1 MECELD
7 RSGQLIYR
15 RADGRPDEPRDTQPA
30 NARAPRVT
38 DHTWRAR
45 APPVYFRH
53 VRAARVVAG
62 GRAAARP
69 SRRAHVGP
77 AGSAGR
83 GRGDGPGAGRG
94 GGGGGF
100 AWREHVACPSRL
112 SKARA
117 RLTWRGAG
125 CRCRAALAGRCVQCS
140 GVCVGQAAGSVLF
153 FGHVFPA
160 AQAWSAAHAWVNWRR
175 RGSRMSLSVWFG
187 VYQRGIAEDA
197 SDLGCGSEETSVT
210 ARVVT

>member
-94 GGGGGF
+94 GG
-100 AWREHVACPSRL
+100 RRRL
-112 SKARA
+112 CLARA
-117 RLTWRGAG
+117 RRVPLEAKQSA
-125 CRCRAALAGRCVQCS
+125 RALDVAWGGLPLPRRAGRPVRAVQR
-140 GVCVGQAAGSVLF
+140 GVCWSGGRICTFLWACVPCSSSMVCSPCVG
-153 FGHVFPA
+153 
-160 AQAWSAAHAWVNWRR
+160 
-175 RGSRMSLSVWFG
+175 
-187 VYQRGIAEDA
+187 
-197 SDLGCGSEETSVT
+197 
-210 ARVVT
+210 